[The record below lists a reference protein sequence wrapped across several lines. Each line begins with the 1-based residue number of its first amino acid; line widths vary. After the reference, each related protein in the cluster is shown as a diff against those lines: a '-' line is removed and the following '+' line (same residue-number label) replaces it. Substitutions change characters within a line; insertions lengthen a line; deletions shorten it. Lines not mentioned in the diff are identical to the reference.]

1 MAESERDLDLVRR
14 LAAGDERAVGD
25 LLAAYGQRLYAYA
38 LRLTG
43 DPALADDVTQ
53 DAVVAAWRSAR
64 RYRGEGRLIAWLLGI
79 VHHTALKAIRR
90 RPQTISDQLERTL
103 ASPADSPEDL
113 AEAGQQA
120 QSVRRALACLPAA
133 QRLVLELIFYQGL
146 SLEEAARVCRI
157 PLGTVKSRLSSARKQ
172 LRGVLLRSG
181 EVEEEAR

>member
-1 MAESERDLDLVRR
+1 MYPFAVASPLSPLERDGAGMAESERDLDLVRR

-103 ASPADSPEDL
+103 ASPADSP
-113 AEAGQQA
+113 A
-120 QSVRRALACLPAA
+120 
-133 QRLVLELIFYQGL
+133 
-146 SLEEAARVCRI
+146 
-157 PLGTVKSRLSSARKQ
+157 SARGS
-172 LRGVLLRSG
+172 RRRMWS
-181 EVEEEAR
+181 